1 MSVWRGT
8 GEERRPLLAPTL
20 CNSKR
25 EMLLG
30 EQWRALTEAEKA
42 QYAPTLR
49 NSKREMLLGEQWR
62 ALTEA
67 EKAQYRVKEDPQ
79 VEPHAQA
86 TSLAPWPLSH
96 KMNPSLP
103 APSANT
109 PPFHAPAPLERA
121 AAHRIFVEYFLRD
134 QQQQQTRGQPLPHQH
149 QLAAEEQ
156 QLTLGAETAN
166 LDLAEMVEQ
175 HVTGKDAMDIAI
187 SLGMPYSVDEHQS
200 IMSAESRQLQG

>member
-1 MSVWRGT
+1 
-8 GEERRPLLAPTL
+8 
-20 CNSKR
+20 
-25 EMLLG
+25 
-30 EQWRALTEAEKA
+30 
-42 QYAPTLR
+42 
-49 NSKREMLLGEQWR
+49 
-62 ALTEA
+62 
-67 EKAQYRVKEDPQ
+67 
-79 VEPHAQA
+79 
-86 TSLAPWPLSH
+86 
-96 KMNPSLP
+96 MNPSLP

-134 QQQQQTRGQPLPHQH
+134 QQQQQTRQPLPHQH
-149 QLAAEEQ
+149 QLEVKSEEQ